1 MTAEDKLKEVEDFVN
16 KVHKK
21 VSDLLEEAD
30 EMEENGH
37 DFEEHERSDIHGW
50 DAISCI
56 TSQLLDI
63 LKK

>member
-1 MTAEDKLKEVEDFVN
+1 MTAEDKLKEVKDFVN
-16 KVHKK
+16 KVHKD

-30 EMEENGH
+30 KMELNDYHFDE
-37 DFEEHERSDIHGW
+37 DERLDIKGW
-50 DAISCI
+50 DAVSCI